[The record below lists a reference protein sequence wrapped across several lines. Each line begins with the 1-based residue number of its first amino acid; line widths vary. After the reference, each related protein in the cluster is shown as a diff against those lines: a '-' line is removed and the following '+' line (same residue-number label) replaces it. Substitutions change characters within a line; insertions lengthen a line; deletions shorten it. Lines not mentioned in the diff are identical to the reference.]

1 MTTGLNNCEGLP
13 QINQGT
19 SFIDQ
24 KKSIEGLTRTIP
36 ESTISQGEGNM
47 PGTGR
52 HKLRKIAWFRC
63 GVNP

>member
-36 ESTISQGEGNM
+36 ESTISQGEGKC
-47 PGTGR
+47 R
-52 HKLRKIAWFRC
+52 ERDA
-63 GVNP
+63 